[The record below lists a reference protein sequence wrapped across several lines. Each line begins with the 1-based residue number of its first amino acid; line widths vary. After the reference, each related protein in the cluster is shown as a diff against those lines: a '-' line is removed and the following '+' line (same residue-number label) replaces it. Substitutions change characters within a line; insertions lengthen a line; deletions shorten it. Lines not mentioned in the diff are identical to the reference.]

1 MPETKPAGS
10 QEQFVAESLSVGF
23 PWRLLV
29 FSIVLFGLSIFIYV
43 GLRVGY
49 KSYLDSKST
58 SLDQELAKLSNSVSE
73 QDQQQF
79 IVFYSQLTNLKK
91 ILADHAF
98 GGNVFSFLEA
108 NTIPQVSYSEAKYN
122 DTATQISLTGDA
134 SSLQMLAAQLAQF
147 NKAPGVSRTSLSSLS
162 FSPRGTVSF
171 SVDVVF
177 VPDFFSKPL

>member
-1 MPETKPAGS
+1 MPETKSTGS
-10 QEQFVAESLSVGF
+10 QEQFVTEPLSVGF

-29 FSIVLFGLSIFIYV
+29 FSIVLFGLSIFIYI
-43 GLRVGY
+43 GLSVGY
-49 KSYLDSKST
+49 ESYLDSKSNT
-58 SLDQELAKLSNSVSE
+58 LDQELAKLSNSVSE

-91 ILADHAF
+91 ILADHDF
-98 GGNVFSFLEA
+98 GGNIFSFLEA
-108 NTIPQVSYSEAKYN
+108 NTLPQISYNEAKYN
-122 DTATQISLTGDA
+122 SGASLVSITGEA

-147 NKAPGVSRTSLSSLS
+147 NKASGVSRTALSSLS

-171 SVDVVF
+171 SVDIVF